1 MATTTKQFEIEKLAR
16 KRVRIKEFVESDG
29 TISYRVQV
37 KKWYG
42 WSSIT
47 DEYAFIP
54 PISYCTYGTYD
65 RAKQVAEEQINKEI
79 NKLSHKEAKYYY
91 FPFETNNC

>member
-16 KRVRIKEFVESDG
+16 KRVRIKEFVDSDG
-29 TISYRVQV
+29 TLSYKVQV

-47 DEYAFIP
+47 DEYALIP
-54 PISYCTYGTYD
+54 VSYTYLNYN
-65 RAKQVAEEQINKEI
+65 RAKYAAEEQINKEI
-79 NKLSHKEAKYYY
+79 NKLSHKEAKYHY
-91 FPFETNNC
+91 FPFETDNC

>member
-1 MATTTKQFEIEKLAR
+1 MATTTKQFEIEKLAH
-16 KRVRIKEFVESDG
+16 KKVRIKEFLD
-29 TISYRVQV
+29 SYGEIGYKVQV

-47 DEYAFIP
+47 YDYTLI
-54 PISYCTYGTYD
+54 PISYTYRSYS
-65 RAKQVAEEQINKEI
+65 RAKEAAEEQINKEI
-79 NKLSHKEAKYYY
+79 NKLSHKETKYHY